1 MNTHKLLA
9 AGLCVMACTVVTIS
23 VDAGNHPRAVRTR
36 GNSAVSSST
45 ASDALA
51 SPSVTISDPVNPK
64 PGMVFNGYNMRYA
77 NVADMPSVFEKV
89 AAVKTT
95 IVADGKFSYEYFKDV
110 EISQG
115 VWEGFLKCK
124 RSANCTV
131 LVRQARYNGCWYGL
145 FINGKKIVTG
155 HGQTSATVDL
165 KVGFNHILLVAQNA
179 GTHAPVSISLKA
191 TDSTREPKPL
201 TPKDL
206 WYDEKPD
213 EGDVF

>member
-1 MNTHKLLA
+1 
-9 AGLCVMACTVVTIS
+9 
-23 VDAGNHPRAVRTR
+23 
-36 GNSAVSSST
+36 
-45 ASDALA
+45 
-51 SPSVTISDPVNPK
+51 
-64 PGMVFNGYNMRYA
+64 MRHA

-155 HGQTSATVDL
+155 PGQTSATVDL
-165 KVGFNHILLVAQNA
+165 KAGFNHILLVAQNA
-179 GTHAPVSISLKA
+179 GAHAPVSISLKA